1 MNLVR
6 LKLGLRTVPLVVLG
20 LVSIIAF
27 AVACGDSETPAPA
40 PAPTVD
46 VQAIIEQTLQSQ
58 PQPESMTPEDVAK
71 AMQETMAAQPGVTE
85 QDMARAIAEALEA
98 RPGVTQQDVA
108 SAIAGALAEQP
119 EQPGVT
125 QEDVARAIA
134 DALAAQTPG
143 LTEAQVADAIA
154 NAMSDSP
161 GITEEQIRTL
171 VSSAVAESVPMSMPM
186 DAMAGEVMQ
195 SGDVTFVSN
204 LVNPMIGDPAIAPYR
219 DWEQSGG
226 LAITEYMFVM
236 EDGNPMSPHLASDW
250 NVADDGS
257 KVTIGVKQG
266 IPWNSPPDAMGQD
279 FGEFTAHDVVWFM
292 NRQNAF
298 TNPQSTSG
306 DAGDFAAVFGEA
318 RALDD
323 YTLEID
329 LQTPTYFGLP
339 LSQFGILGA
348 APSIRS
354 KNVFDTMGE
363 EWMRD
368 HAVGTGPF
376 IQVEWVNNERG
387 VSESV
392 PSHWNETATI
402 STFTKLQIPENSSR
416 VAMLKTGQADIAV
429 LDFKLVP
436 NLITEGLSFLSSFPG
451 GYVGQS
457 ILYPGN
463 LWEEIHPV
471 HGTPLGNTV
480 IGGQRIDYDD
490 PWLAPPYEEDIPW
503 IGDPWQDMGK
513 EGLYTDDN
521 NPEGMTDMEQ
531 ARLVRLALGMAI
543 DRDSINEVV
552 LGGLGTPIYS
562 EYMGP
567 LYPGWEPDRVAP
579 PMDWATGDVID
590 NPMSTE
596 AGVPWT
602 LQFDPD
608 GAKALLAAAGYPDGF
623 DVTLQSYVAET
634 GEVTLEIADI
644 ITSQWSQI
652 GLNVVEKREDYGS
665 VISPRMRQRVQFDP
679 VVKNGDVN
687 SNQFPK
693 DWPYPPVDSALSRP
707 GWGVG
712 FETPVLSSNHLE
724 IRSSKDKAF
733 RENLHQETVD
743 YILYWQL
750 YNGVYQ
756 IPKGVVVNPNR
767 VSSWSSRPVHYG
779 NIGTPQWI
787 RLIGQ

>member
-1 MNLVR
+1 M
-6 LKLGLRTVPLVVLG
+6 
-20 LVSIIAF
+20 
-27 AVACGDSETPAPA
+27 
-40 PAPTVD
+40 
-46 VQAIIEQTLQSQ
+46 
-58 PQPESMTPEDVAK
+58 PEIMRK
-71 AMQETMAAQPGVTE
+71 G
-85 QDMARAIAEALEA
+85 RWL
-98 RPGVTQQDVA
+98 
-108 SAIAGALAEQP
+108 L
-119 EQPGVT
+119 
-125 QEDVARAIA
+125 
-134 DALAAQTPG
+134 ALAAVAIVAAALACSSEPEVVIKEVEVPG
-143 LTEAQVADAIA
+143 ETVVVEKEVIKEVQV
-154 NAMSDSP
+154 P
-161 GITEEQIRTL
+161 GETVVVEKEVVKT
-171 VSSAVAESVPMSMPM
+171 VEVPGETVVKEVVKEVAVPGETVIKEVVK
-186 DAMAGEVMQ
+186 EVMVPGETVVKTEVVEVVKEVIVIATPVPDVMTGMVEQ
-195 SGDVTFVSN
+195 SGSVTFVSN

-226 LAITEYMFVM
+226 LAITEYLFVM
-236 EDGNPMSPHLASDW
+236 EDGNPMSPHLASSW
-250 NVADDGS
+250 EVAGDGS
-257 KVTIGVKQG
+257 KVTIGLKQG
-266 IPWNSPPDAMGQD
+266 ITWNSPADAMGQD
-279 FGEFTAHDVVWFM
+279 FGDLTADDVVWFI

-298 TNPQSTSG
+298 TNPTSTSG
-306 DAGDFAAVFGEA
+306 DAGDFAAVFGES
-318 RALDD
+318 RVIDSH
-323 YTLEID
+323 TFEMD

-354 KNVFDTMGE
+354 KSVFDTMGE

-376 IQVEWVNNERG
+376 VQGEWVNNERG
-387 VSESV
+387 VAEAV
-392 PSHWNETATI
+392 PDHWNEPATI
-402 STFTKLQIPENSSR
+402 QTFVKLQIPENSSR
-416 VAMLKTGQADIAV
+416 VAMLKTGQADIAT

-436 NLITEGLSFLSSFPG
+436 GLIQEGLSFLSSFPG

-463 LWEEIHPV
+463 LWEEVHPIT
-471 HGTPLGNTV
+471 GEPLGNTA
-480 IGGQRIDYDD
+480 IAPDYVD

-503 IGDPWQDMGK
+503 IGDPWQEMGK
-513 EGLYTDDN
+513 PGLYMDDN
-521 NPEGMTDMEQ
+521 NPPGMTDMEQ
-531 ARLVRLALGMAI
+531 ARKVRLALGMAI
-543 DRDSINEVV
+543 DREAINEVV

-567 LYPGWEPDRVAP
+567 LYPGWEPMRVAP
-579 PMDWATGDVID
+579 AMDWATGEVDD
-590 NPMSTE
+590 MMD
-596 AGVPWT
+596 GVPWT
-602 LQFDPD
+602 LQYDPA
-608 GAKALLAAAGYPDGF
+608 GAKALLEEAGYPMGF

-733 RENLHQETVD
+733 REELHQQTAD

-779 NIGTPQWI
+779 NVGTPQWI
-787 RLIGQ
+787 RLVGQ

>member
-1 MNLVR
+1 M
-6 LKLGLRTVPLVVLG
+6 
-20 LVSIIAF
+20 
-27 AVACGDSETPAPA
+27 
-40 PAPTVD
+40 
-46 VQAIIEQTLQSQ
+46 
-58 PQPESMTPEDVAK
+58 PEILSK
-71 AMQETMAAQPGVTE
+71 S
-85 QDMARAIAEALEA
+85 RWL
-98 RPGVTQQDVA
+98 
-108 SAIAGALAEQP
+108 L
-119 EQPGVT
+119 
-125 QEDVARAIA
+125 
-134 DALAAQTPG
+134 ALAAVAMVAAALACGSEPEVVIKEVEVPG
-143 LTEAQVADAIA
+143 ETVVVEKEVVKTVEVPGETVVVETEV
-154 NAMSDSP
+154 
-161 GITEEQIRTL
+161 
-171 VSSAVAESVPMSMPM
+171 VK
-186 DAMAGEVMQ
+186 EVMVPGETVVKEVVKEVMVPGETVVKEVVKEVMVPGETVVKTEVVEVVKEVIVIATPVPDVMTGMVEQ
-195 SGDVTFVSN
+195 AGTVTFVSN

-226 LAITEYMFVM
+226 LAITEYLFVM
-236 EDGNPMSPHLASDW
+236 QDGNPMSPHLASSW
-250 NVADDGS
+250 EVADDGS
-257 KVTIGVKQG
+257 KVTIGLKQG
-266 IPWNSPPDAMGQD
+266 IPWNSPEDSMGQD
-279 FGEFTAHDVVWFM
+279 FGELTAEDVVWFI

-298 TNPQSTSG
+298 TNPTSTSG
-306 DAGDFAAVFGEA
+306 DAGDFAAVFGESRVIDA
-318 RALDD
+318 H
-323 YTLEID
+323 TFEMD

-354 KNVFDTMGE
+354 KGVFDTMGE

-376 IQVEWVNNERG
+376 VQGEWVNNERG
-387 VSESV
+387 VAEAV
-392 PSHWNETATI
+392 PDHWNEPATI
-402 STFTKLQIPENSSR
+402 QTFVKLQIPENSSR
-416 VAMLKTGQADIAV
+416 VAMLKTGQADIAT

-436 NLITEGLSFLSSFPG
+436 SLIQEGLSFLSSFPG

-463 LWEEIHPV
+463 LWEEFHPIT
-471 HGTPLGNTV
+471 GEPLGATAV
-480 IGGQRIDYDD
+480 APDYVD

-513 EGLYTDDN
+513 MGLYTDTDN
-521 NPEGMTDMEQ
+521 PPGMTDMEQ
-531 ARLVRLALGMAI
+531 ARKVRLALGMAI
-543 DRDSINEVV
+543 DREAINEVV

-567 LYPGWEPDRVAP
+567 LYPGWEANRVAP
-579 PMDWATGDVID
+579 AMDWATGEID
-590 NPMSTE
+590 DMMD
-596 AGVPWT
+596 GVPWT
-602 LQFDPD
+602 LPYDPD
-608 GAKALLAAAGYPDGF
+608 GAMALLEEAGYPMGF

-733 RENLHQETVD
+733 REELHQQTAD

-779 NIGTPQWI
+779 NVGTPQWI
-787 RLIGQ
+787 RLVGQ